1 MSVINK
7 MLQDLE
13 KRQASTNA
21 IGGSAASSNDVRG
34 DKPSQSHWRRNLM
47 LFLLGFLSYQ
57 LVKYFWFAPDKPL
70 ALPQSQSQLQSQS
83 NVAVPAL
90 AVTDVVAPEPAA
102 ALPVTLTEPDAGGTP
117 ADTMIPAAAQ
127 NTAAISSQNG
137 VVQTASAQPLA
148 ELSVTENPV
157 TEAPVTENPVTES
170 PLTESPLTENLAKRQ
185 TLQAQDT
192 ALGSEPT
199 TPVAVAT
206 SQLQAAAEPQPAAN
220 RGAGQQ
226 APTSTQAGSGQL
238 AIEQSRPSYLE
249 QQMSQAA
256 ALVAAGQLQK
266 ALLELNSPVSASEF
280 PEYLAL
286 RAAILQQQQDWP
298 AALSLYQ
305 QLLTVEPAHP
315 GWNLAAGIAAAQQG
329 QQALARQ
336 YYQQAWLQQQRLAPA
351 SQQFL
356 QQQLNQM
363 N

>member
-21 IGGSAASSNDVRG
+21 IGHSAALSHDVKG
-34 DKPSQSHWRRNLM
+34 DKPHSYWRRNLL

-57 LVKYFWFAPDKPL
+57 LVKYFWFAADESL
-70 ALPQSQSQLQSQS
+70 ALSQSQPQTQAQIS
-83 NVAVPAL
+83 VALPAL
-90 AVTDVVAPEPAA
+90 AVTETIAPEPAA
-102 ALPVTLTEPDAGGTP
+102 ALPVTLTEPEAGGAP

-127 NTAAISSQNG
+127 NTTAISSQNG
-137 VVQTASAQPLA
+137 FVLTASAQPFA
-148 ELSVTENPV
+148 EL
-157 TEAPVTENPVTES
+157 PVTES
-170 PLTESPLTENLAKRQ
+170 PVTENLAERQ
-185 TLQAQDT
+185 TIQAQDVEL
-192 ALGSEPT
+192 ASEPT
-199 TPVAVAT
+199 KPVVVVT
-206 SQLQAAAEPQPAAN
+206 SQPQVAAKPQPAAN

-226 APTSTQAGSGQL
+226 APTTTQAGSGQL

-256 ALVAAGQLQK
+256 ALVAAGQLQQ

>member
-13 KRQASTNA
+13 KRQASANA
-21 IGGSAASSNDVRG
+21 IGHSAALSTDVRG
-34 DKPSQSHWRRNLM
+34 DKPSQSHWRRNLL
-47 LFLLGFLSYQ
+47 LFVLGFLSYQ
-57 LVKYFWFAPDKPL
+57 LVKYFWFDTDKSL
-70 ALPQSQSQLQSQS
+70 ALPQFQSQPQSQIS
-83 NVAVPAL
+83 VASPAL
-90 AVTDVVAPEPAA
+90 SVTETVAPEPAA
-102 ALPVTLTEPDAGGTP
+102 ALPVTLTEAAAGGTP
-117 ADTMIPAAAQ
+117 VAAVIPAPAQ
-127 NTAAISSQNG
+127 NTAAISSQNA
-137 VVQTASAQPLA
+137 VVLIASAQPLA
-148 ELSVTENPV
+148 ELSVIENPV
-157 TEAPVTENPVTES
+157 TENP
-170 PLTESPLTENLAKRQ
+170 AKRQ
-185 TLQAQDT
+185 TVQEDDA

-206 SQLQAAAEPQPAAN
+206 RQPQAAANLQLAAN

-256 ALVAAGQLQK
+256 ALVAAGQLQQ

>member
-34 DKPSQSHWRRNLM
+34 DRPSQSHWRRNLM

-57 LVKYFWFAPDKPL
+57 LVKYFWFAADKPP
-70 ALPQSQSQLQSQS
+70 ALSQSQPQTQAQIS
-83 NVAVPAL
+83 VALPTL
-90 AVTDVVAPEPAA
+90 AVTETVASEPAA
-102 ALPVTLTEPDAGGTP
+102 ALPVTLTEPEAGGAP

-137 VVQTASAQPLA
+137 VVQTASAQPFA
-148 ELSVTENPV
+148 ELPI
-157 TEAPVTENPVTES
+157 TES
-170 PLTESPLTENLAKRQ
+170 PVTESPLTENLAKRQ
-185 TLQAQDT
+185 TLQAQDA

-206 SQLQAAAEPQPAAN
+206 SQPQAAAEPQPAVN

>member
-13 KRQASTNA
+13 KRQASANA
-21 IGGSAASSNDVRG
+21 IGHSAALSTDVRG
-34 DKPSQSHWRRNLM
+34 DKPSQSHWRRNLL
-47 LFLLGFLSYQ
+47 LFVLGFLSYQ
-57 LVKYFWFAPDKPL
+57 LVKYFWFDTDKSL
-70 ALPQSQSQLQSQS
+70 ALPQFQSQPQSQSQIS
-83 NVAVPAL
+83 VASPAL
-90 AVTDVVAPEPAA
+90 AVTETVAPEPVA
-102 ALPVTLTEPDAGGTP
+102 ALPVTLTEPEAGGTSTD
-117 ADTMIPAAAQ
+117 AVMPAAAQ
-127 NTAAISSQNG
+127 NTAAISSQNA
-137 VVQTASAQPLA
+137 VVLVASAQPLA
-148 ELSVTENPV
+148 ELSVIENPV
-157 TEAPVTENPVTES
+157 TENP
-170 PLTESPLTENLAKRQ
+170 AKRQ
-185 TLQAQDT
+185 TVQAEDA

-206 SQLQAAAEPQPAAN
+206 RQPQAAAKPQPAAN

-226 APTSTQAGSGQL
+226 APALIQAGSGQL

-256 ALVAAGQLQK
+256 ALVAAGQLQQ
-266 ALLELNSPVSASEF
+266 ALLALNSPVSASEF

-286 RAAILQQQQDWP
+286 KAAILQQQQDWP

-329 QQALARQ
+329 QHALARQ

>member
-13 KRQASTNA
+13 KRQANTNA
-21 IGGSAASSNDVRG
+21 AGHSAAFSNEFQG
-34 DKPSQSHWRRNLM
+34 DKPAQSHWRRNLL
-47 LFLLGFLSYQ
+47 LFVLGFLSYQ

-70 ALPQSQSQLQSQS
+70 ALPQSQLS
-83 NVAVPAL
+83 VASPAL
-90 AVTDVVAPEPAA
+90 AVTETVAPEPEA
-102 ALPVTLTEPDAGGTP
+102 ALPVTLTEATAVGTSTDAV
-117 ADTMIPAAAQ
+117 MPAAAQ
-127 NTAAISSQNG
+127 NKAAISSQNA
-137 VVQTASAQPLA
+137 VVLAASAQPLA
-148 ELSVTENPV
+148 ELSVIENPV
-157 TEAPVTENPVTES
+157 TENP
-170 PLTESPLTENLAKRQ
+170 AKWQ
-185 TLQAQDT
+185 TVQEDDA

-206 SQLQAAAEPQPAAN
+206 RQPQAAAKPQPAAN

-226 APTSTQAGSGQL
+226 APALIQAGSGQL

-256 ALVAAGQLQK
+256 ALVAAGQLQQ

-336 YYQQAWLQQQRLAPA
+336 YYQQAWQQQQRLAPA

>member
-21 IGGSAASSNDVRG
+21 IGHSAALNTDVRG
-34 DKPSQSHWRRNLM
+34 DKPSQSHWRRNLL
-47 LFLLGFLSYQ
+47 LFVLGFLSYQ
-57 LVKYFWFAPDKPL
+57 LVKYFWFDTDKSL
-70 ALPQSQSQLQSQS
+70 ALPQFQSQPQSQIS
-83 NVAVPAL
+83 VASPAL
-90 AVTDVVAPEPAA
+90 AVTETVASEPAT
-102 ALPVTLTEPDAGGTP
+102 ALPLSLTETAAAGSPTN
-117 ADTMIPAAAQ
+117 TMIPAAAQ
-127 NTAAISSQNG
+127 NTAVISSQNA
-137 VVQTASAQPLA
+137 VVLVASAQPLA
-148 ELSVTENPV
+148 EIPETENSVTENP
-157 TEAPVTENPVTES
+157 T
-170 PLTESPLTENLAKRQ
+170 KRQ
-185 TLQAQDT
+185 TSKEQDV
-192 ALGSEPT
+192 ALGAEPT
-199 TPVAVAT
+199 KPVVVAT
-206 SQLQAAAEPQPAAN
+206 TQILPPAN
-220 RGAGQQ
+220 RSSGQQ
-226 APTSTQAGSGQL
+226 APASIQAGSGQL
-238 AIEQSRPSYLE
+238 AIEQSRPSFLE

-256 ALVAAGQLQK
+256 ALVAAGQLQQ
-266 ALLELNSPVSASEF
+266 ALLELNSPVSAGEF

-336 YYQQAWLQQQRLAPA
+336 YYQQAWQQQQRLAPA

>member
-34 DKPSQSHWRRNLM
+34 DKPSQSHWRRNLL

-90 AVTDVVAPEPAA
+90 AVTDVVAP
-102 ALPVTLTEPDAGGTP
+102 DAGGTP

-148 ELSVTENPV
+148 ELSVTESSV
-157 TEAPVTENPVTES
+157 TEAPVTENPV
-170 PLTESPLTENLAKRQ
+170 TESPLTENLAKRQ

-256 ALVAAGQLQK
+256 ALVAAGQLQQ

-305 QLLTVEPAHP
+305 QLLMVEPAHP

>member
-21 IGGSAASSNDVRG
+21 IGHSAASSHDIKS
-34 DKPSQSHWRRNLM
+34 DKPDSHWRRNLL

-57 LVKYFWFAPDKPL
+57 LVKYFWFAPDKPM
-70 ALPQSQSQLQSQS
+70 ALPQSQSQTQAQISVDS
-83 NVAVPAL
+83 PAL
-90 AVTDVVAPEPAA
+90 AVTETVAPEPTA
-102 ALPVTLTEPDAGGTP
+102 ALPVTLTEPDAWGTP

-137 VVQTASAQPLA
+137 VVQTASAQPFA
-148 ELSVTENPV
+148 ELPITESSV

-170 PLTESPLTENLAKRQ
+170 PLTENPLTESLAKRQ
-185 TLQAQDT
+185 TLQAQDA

-206 SQLQAAAEPQPAAN
+206 SQPQAAAEPQPAAN

-226 APTSTQAGSGQL
+226 APTTTQAGSGQL

-256 ALVAAGQLQK
+256 ALVAAGQLQQ

>member
-21 IGGSAASSNDVRG
+21 IGGSAASSHDIKS
-34 DKPSQSHWRRNLM
+34 DKPDSHWRRNLL

-57 LVKYFWFAPDKPL
+57 LVKYFWFAPDKPI
-70 ALPQSQSQLQSQS
+70 ALPQPLTSAVVTASSATEIAAPDKETAAVQLR
-83 NVAVPAL
+83 L
-90 AVTDVVAPEPAA
+90 TEPAA
-102 ALPVTLTEPDAGGTP
+102 ELTP
-117 ADTMIPAAAQ
+117 AAELEAAAI
-127 NTAAISSQNG
+127 TSQN
-137 VVQTASAQPLA
+137 VVMIADSEQPVAKNPA
-148 ELSVTENPV
+148 E
-157 TEAPVTENPVTES
+157 
-170 PLTESPLTENLAKRQ
+170 RQ
-185 TLQAQDT
+185 TPQAQDA

-206 SQLQAAAEPQPAAN
+206 SQPQAAAEPQPAAN

>member
-21 IGGSAASSNDVRG
+21 IGHSAALSNVVLEG
-34 DKPSQSHWRRNLM
+34 KPAQSHWRRNL
-47 LFLLGFLSYQ
+47 LPFVLGFLSYQ
-57 LVKYFWFAPDKPL
+57 LVKYFWFDTDKSL
-70 ALPQSQSQLQSQS
+70 ALPQFQSQPQSQIS
-83 NVAVPAL
+83 VASPAL
-90 AVTDVVAPEPAA
+90 AVTETVASEPAA
-102 ALPVTLTEPDAGGTP
+102 ALPVTLTESTAGG
-117 ADTMIPAAAQ
+117 IPTAAVIPAAQ
-127 NTAAISSQNG
+127 NTAAISSQNA
-137 VVQTASAQPLA
+137 VVLVASAQPLA
-148 ELSVTENPV
+148 ELSVIENPV
-157 TEAPVTENPVTES
+157 TENPT
-170 PLTESPLTENLAKRQ
+170 KRQ
-185 TLQAQDT
+185 TVQEDDA

-206 SQLQAAAEPQPAAN
+206 RQPQAAAKPQPAAN

-256 ALVAAGQLQK
+256 ALAAAGQLQQ